1 MALYAHLAL
10 QNHNI
15 LPSDFMMMPLKD
27 RAFLIA
33 SDMKRAEAVKAQLD
47 KIRG

>member
-1 MALYAHLAL
+1 MAFYAHLAL

-15 LPSDFMMMPLKD
+15 LPSDFMAMPLKD

-33 SDMKRAEAVKAQLD
+33 SDLLKARAAEEQMKRL
-47 KIRG
+47 RG

>member
-10 QNHNI
+10 QNHNV
-15 LPSDFMMMPLKD
+15 LPSDFMAMPYKD

-33 SDMKRAEAVKAQLD
+33 SDMIKAKAIEKQMKR
-47 KIRG
+47 

>member
-1 MALYAHLAL
+1 MALYAHLVL

-15 LPSDFMMMPLKD
+15 LPSDFMAMPLKD

-33 SDMKRAEAVKAQLD
+33 SDMIKAKSIEKQMKR
-47 KIRG
+47 

>member
-10 QNHNI
+10 QNHDI
-15 LPSDFMMMPLKD
+15 LPSDFMAMPYKE

-33 SDMKRAEAVKAQLD
+33 SDMVKAKAVKEQLE
-47 KIRG
+47 KIEG

>member
-15 LPSDFMMMPLKD
+15 LPSDFMAMPLKD

-33 SDMKRAEAVKAQLD
+33 SDIIKAEAVKKQF
-47 KIRG
+47 KT